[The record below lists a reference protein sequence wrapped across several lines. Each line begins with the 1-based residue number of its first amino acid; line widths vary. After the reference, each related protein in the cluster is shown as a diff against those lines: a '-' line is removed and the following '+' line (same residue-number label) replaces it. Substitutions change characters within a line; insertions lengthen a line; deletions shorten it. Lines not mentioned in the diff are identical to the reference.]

1 MFIHFL
7 TRNKKMGFVEVH
19 DIVLYGGFLI
29 NNEIERDETET
40 CLEPV
45 LFTVQWID
53 DHDYLACF

>member
-1 MFIHFL
+1 
-7 TRNKKMGFVEVH
+7 MGFVEVH